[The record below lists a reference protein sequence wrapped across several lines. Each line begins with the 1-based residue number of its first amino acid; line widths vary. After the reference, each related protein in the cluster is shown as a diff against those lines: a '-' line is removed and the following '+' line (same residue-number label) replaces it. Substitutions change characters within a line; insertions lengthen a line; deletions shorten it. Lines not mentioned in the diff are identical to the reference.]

1 MTTVH
6 EVRDENGQLSPE
18 LTAAWNAVR
27 LAIDGADHV
36 AFTKGAVDSVLEAS
50 SHVWS
55 EGTVVPLDEEKR
67 QRLADQNAELAGEGI
82 RVLGLAFKPVSAPP
96 RDGDTA
102 AVEQDLVFAGMAGM
116 VDPVR
121 PEAHDAVDRCVDAG
135 IRPVMITGDHPR
147 MAQYVARQLGML
159 PAEIDPQGQGANV
172 LTGRELEAM
181 PQEDLEGVVED
192 VSIYARVAPEH
203 KLRIVDALQAKG
215 HVCAMTGDGVNDA
228 PALKSAD
235 IGVAMG
241 ITGTDVSKEAAD
253 MVLQNDNFA
262 TIVAAVEEGRT
273 IYSNIRRFIRF
284 LLACNTGELWVFLI
298 APFLGMPLPLLPVQI
313 LWMNLVTDGF
323 PALGLGVEGAERDV
337 MKRPPRDPKVQIVD
351 RRQVVH
357 ILWVGVTIGLLSLIL
372 GFVAWRGAGAPA
384 GIGPHGSVTAQLWQ
398 TMLFCTM
405 VFGQLSLALA
415 ERSDRASLL
424 TIGLGSNPYLL
435 AAVGGSFLLQLAVV
449 YVPIL
454 QTLFRT
460 TALSIGQLLACLAA
474 GAVVFMAVEVGKA
487 IGRRGIR

>member
-1 MTTVH
+1 
-6 EVRDENGQLSPE
+6 
-18 LTAAWNAVR
+18 
-27 LAIDGADHV
+27 
-36 AFTKGAVDSVLEAS
+36 
-50 SHVWS
+50 
-55 EGTVVPLDEEKR
+55 
-67 QRLADQNAELAGEGI
+67 
-82 RVLGLAFKPVSAPP
+82 
-96 RDGDTA
+96 
-102 AVEQDLVFAGMAGM
+102 
-116 VDPVR
+116 
-121 PEAHDAVDRCVDAG
+121 
-135 IRPVMITGDHPR
+135 
-147 MAQYVARQLGML
+147 
-159 PAEIDPQGQGANV
+159 
-172 LTGRELEAM
+172 
-181 PQEDLEGVVED
+181 
-192 VSIYARVAPEH
+192 
-203 KLRIVDALQAKG
+203 
-215 HVCAMTGDGVNDA
+215 
-228 PALKSAD
+228 
-235 IGVAMG
+235 
-241 ITGTDVSKEAAD
+241 